1 MRKEKLYS
9 SSKFIREFLNKNWS
23 RRGLDHLINLNM
35 LLPDIHS
42 DSIFSKMG
50 HQHIV
55 HVTLSPCCREWRQS
69 LSLQMWPPN
78 SPDLNPVDYSIWGI
92 LQERVYRLRIHDVKE
107 LKERLLREC
116 RLLVDTIIAAVI
128 IQWHSRLNACV
139 RMNGGHLEHKFWA
152 SDFLLCFVCF
162 INTGFLGLNVVDINT
177 CKVLMWCEMCY
188 FCVWDFHTVW

>member
-55 HVTLSPCCREWRQS
+55 HVTLSPCCRE
-69 LSLQMWPPN
+69 
-78 SPDLNPVDYSIWGI
+78 
-92 LQERVYRLRIHDVKE
+92 
-107 LKERLLREC
+107 
-116 RLLVDTIIAAVI
+116 
-128 IQWHSRLNACV
+128 
-139 RMNGGHLEHKFWA
+139 
-152 SDFLLCFVCF
+152 
-162 INTGFLGLNVVDINT
+162 
-177 CKVLMWCEMCY
+177 
-188 FCVWDFHTVW
+188 